1 MLKENY
7 QDGDYLPAKDLNDL
21 TTLVNGLSAD
31 GGITEVKIAANLP
44 TSPDSKT
51 LYLVNNGQRVVA
63 EPYVEETYDANGNL
77 IKAALY
83 GHTKVRNNAF
93 IHCSGLA
100 SVQLPSGVTE
110 VGVSA
115 FYECS
120 NLLLES
126 IPSSIATIRSYAF
139 CKCLKL
145 VDLTFKGTPGYIDP
159 NAFSN
164 CTNLTTINVPWA
176 EGAVANAP
184 WGATNATINYNY
196 TGGSES

>member
-7 QDGDYLPAKDLNDL
+7 QDGDAFPAKDLNAI

-31 GGITEVKIAANLP
+31 GGITEVKVAASLP
-44 TSPDSKT
+44 ASPGSKT
-51 LYLVNNGQRVVA
+51 LYLVDSGSRVA
-63 EPYVEETYDANGNL
+63 KEPYVEETYDANGNL
-77 IKAALY
+77 IKAVLY

-93 IHCSGLA
+93 IHCSGLS
-100 SVQLPSGVTE
+100 SVSIPNSVTE
-110 VGVSA
+110 IGVSA

-120 NLLLES
+120 NMQLTS
-126 IPSSIATIRSYAF
+126 IQSSIKTIKSYAF

-145 VDLTFKGTPGYIDP
+145 VNLTFEGTPTSIDAT
-159 NAFSN
+159 AFNN

-196 TGGSES
+196 TGGAV